1 VISVIIVDDHPLV
14 RRGLR
19 ETFAAERDMTVVA
32 EAADAEEVLPALAAH
47 RCDVLLLDL
56 SLPGRGGLEVLRDVR
71 RDFPRVR
78 VVVVTTHDAVHFA
91 VRCLRA
97 GAGGYV
103 VKSAGPEEVVA
114 AVREVYR
121 SGRYI
126 SDEVASALA
135 DFALIDEAGAPP
147 HQRLSDREHD
157 VLRRLVNGRTVSE
170 IAGELS
176 LSVKTVSTYR
186 TRMIEKL
193 GVRTTAGL
201 VRYAVEHKL
210 FE

>member
-1 VISVIIVDDHPLV
+1 VISVAIVDDHPLV

-19 ETFAAERDMTVVA
+19 ETFAAEGDIRVVA
-32 EAADAEEVLPALAAH
+32 EAAAAEEVLSLLAAH

-56 SLPGRGGLEVLRDVR
+56 SLPGRSGLDILRDVR
-71 RDFPRVR
+71 REFPRVA
-78 VVVVTTHDAVHFA
+78 VLVVTTHDAVHYA

-103 VKSAGPEEVVA
+103 VKSAGPEEVVV
-114 AVREVYR
+114 AVREIYR

-126 SDEVASALA
+126 SPEVASALA
-135 DFALIDEAGAPP
+135 DFALVDASGAPP
-147 HQRLSDREHD
+147 HAQLSDREHD
-157 VLRRLVNGRTVSE
+157 VLRRLVAGKTISE
-170 IAGELS
+170 IAAELS

-193 GVRTTAGL
+193 GLRTTPDL
-201 VRYAVEHKL
+201 MRYALERKL
-210 FE
+210 FD

>member
-19 ETFAAERDMTVVA
+19 ETLAAENDMTVVA
-32 EAADAEEVLPALAAH
+32 EAASAEEAVATLASH
-47 RCDVLLLDL
+47 RCDVLLLDI
-56 SLPGRGGLEVLRDVR
+56 SLPGRSGLDVLREIR
-71 RDFPRVR
+71 RDFPRTAVL
-78 VVVVTTHDAVHFA
+78 VVTTHDAIQYA

-103 VKSAGPEEVVA
+103 AKSAGGDEVVA
-114 AVREVYR
+114 AVRAVYR

-126 SDEVASALA
+126 SPDVGSALA
-135 DFALIDEAGAPP
+135 DLALMGPANRPP
-147 HQRLSDREHD
+147 HEQLSDREHE
-157 VLRRLVNGRTVSE
+157 VLRQLAAGRTVSE
-170 IAGELS
+170 IASDMS

-193 GVRTTAGL
+193 GLRTTADL
-201 VRYAVEHKL
+201 VRYALEQKL